1 MPEAAQQGQS
11 AAPAQTGAWTDPY
24 RAYNFKLEIQGVT
37 EGHFTE
43 CSGLGV
49 KVDVISYR
57 EGGNSQVIHRLP
69 GQVSYADVT
78 LRYGLTNSRQ
88 LWEWFLTSMRGK
100 VERRNISIVLVDSD
114 GVTEAMRWNLINAWV
129 SEWRGAVLNASTHEV
144 AIEAVTIVF
153 ETLERG

>member
-1 MPEAAQQGQS
+1 MPEAAQQGQG

-49 KVDVISYR
+49 KVDVVSYR

-144 AIEAVTIVF
+144 AIEAMTIVF